1 MIIYQQS
8 LMNEQDVHSDL
19 NNSQY
24 HVTHFFANQTIFD
37 EYYTKNGSTEKKLV
51 NRSFNNFTS

>member
-1 MIIYQQS
+1 
-8 LMNEQDVHSDL
+8 MNEQDVHSDL

>member
-1 MIIYQQS
+1 
-8 LMNEQDVHSDL
+8 MNEQDVQSAL

-24 HVTHFFANQTIFD
+24 HVTHFCANQTIFG

-51 NRSFNNFTS
+51 NRSSNNFTS